1 MANDENNI
9 EISQEEK
16 RKRDYL
22 DDLDAQ
28 KAKELID
35 KINKQR
41 EETLKRHRDKMNAA
55 EMYKSYGSH
64 GLDFSGHEQHGINEV
79 KDKIHSAELNAQPDI
94 SPQKDKQIS
103 KLTDKLPSRSANSE
117 CGVIDEEY
125 IRQMTEHHRERR
137 ELEHDKGNSIRS
149 IRNTPV
155 KTGDKTDE
163 QSYIHSDSK
172 LHNKAVFSSYGFG
185 KVVTNHIENGTIT
198 FSGNKHISEKV
209 SEKPNITSTNTFN
222 SSLPIKKSDYTTRTL
237 DNSRQNYIRQSPIT
251 VQNSVSDLS
260 EKKVRFQYA
269 KRYFGNAAHTT
280 ERIYTTAGRSVYRV
294 SSQRGD
300 YDTIHNFEQMRRG
313 AVGTVAAIHV
323 INNIPRHTA
332 ARIAVIDSYTKATL
346 GNMSRYIKGSNSAKI
361 LTEVEEMRKFVG
373 PLSVRQRQRYEF
385 LENELKK
392 NAPIN
397 IVPTT
402 LTQLRTEMSRVFTS
416 SQYKDLAG
424 KYGGLVK
431 LSLPEIKKQITV
443 LNEKQQLGTI
453 SDFQQRK
460 LQRLGELKE
469 IYMNALRENGQ
480 LMKLS
485 ASRVGKEIRILQKL
499 KKSGG
504 LNAAQKIRLEKL
516 TELSS
521 LHNLKGKIY
530 KDIHARRELSIA
542 FSHLIHQ
549 AMSKTEDS
557 GINGLFMATD
567 ICTNRYTRIIVREI
581 TKLEKFTIQKTAH
594 LGAMGIKKI
603 SDKTGLTKQI
613 NTLKTKATKKL
624 MNTKPVAAVN
634 KLKGKVN
641 GEIYS
646 EVRKKISSKTP
657 AGLKTAA
664 KKTKSTVGK
673 IRKTSNKVSNTV
685 RRGYEI
691 VTKPFVKTKSA
702 IIKVTKAAK
711 GAVLVAGGFLL
722 VLYIIIAFTSVIS
735 SATSSIILEDVS
747 YLNEYIAVLNK
758 NQTEFKEKLAALG
771 AGYKN
776 VTYSYTNGSKM
787 NNTREIMCMA
797 TVYFQQDF
805 SDKDSIKAYLTQMFN
820 ASHFYS
826 TQESDT
832 YYCSEGEA
840 CDNKKTEEKEKPD
853 GSKET
858 VYSCLGHKDLNVT
871 ITALAFDEI
880 FNASLNAT
888 GVGDLCFAFET
899 GGQTLGSYDC
909 WYCEDIGD
917 GAGMN
922 YGMMST
928 NRSQARS
935 MWNYIKA
942 NSANFAQ
949 QFEGIDGFT
958 GNNLY
963 PFSSAFNHK
972 WQGNHSPEDTA
983 EMEQLQRAWVW
994 NAYGTIWCTDLQSRT
1009 GVDMTRSWALS
1020 EVALSRAVH
1029 RGAYSA
1035 RVFSSCI
1042 NSSMTDEQIID
1053 AIYDYE
1059 CSHLSSF
1066 MSRWNLERNYAKS
1079 FLGRE
1084 FPSDDSEQ
1092 FSWTDDNI
1100 EWCKNL
1106 YEQNWEELY
1115 EGLVGLNSATV
1126 GSSMSDAEVEALIGS
1141 LDGLSEERKHL
1152 LSWACSAVGVI
1163 PYHWDWR
1170 SYWTIDADDW
1180 GSVATPD
1187 YKGRNLKGL
1196 DCSGFVIWCYNKAG
1210 YDPVTCGWG
1219 AKGYTGTIA
1228 DTPQTIKISYT
1239 DLKPGDIGMAGAWP
1253 YTHTGIYAGNGKWIH
1268 CTGAPTNNTVI
1279 NSYGGFTTFYRLIN
1293 LD

>member
-1 MANDENNI
+1 MADNKNTI

-16 RKRDYL
+16 RKRDYM

-28 KAKELID
+28 KAKDLID
-35 KINKQR
+35 KVNKQR
-41 EETLKRHRDKMNAA
+41 EATLKKHREKMNAA
-55 EMYKSYGSH
+55 EAYKSYGSH

-79 KDKIHSAELNAQPDI
+79 QNKIHKSESDAE
-94 SPQKDKQIS
+94 
-103 KLTDKLPSRSANSE
+103 
-117 CGVIDEEY
+117 Y
-125 IRQMTEHHRERR
+125 MRQMSENYRARRQMER
-137 ELEHDKGNSIRS
+137 DDTGTNSAS
-149 IRNTPV
+149 
-155 KTGDKTDE
+155 
-163 QSYIHSDSK
+163 
-172 LHNKAVFSSYGFG
+172 AFSSYGVG
-185 KVVTNHIENGTIT
+185 KVTTNHIENGTVT
-198 FSGNKHISEKV
+198 FSGSKQASVNNT
-209 SEKPNITSTNTFN
+209 PDNITSTNTAVF
-222 SSLPIKKSDYTTRTL
+222 SLPIRKSDYTARTL
-237 DNSRQNYIRQSPIT
+237 DNSRQNYMRPLPAE
-251 VQNSVSDLS
+251 VQNSVSELS
-260 EKKVRFQYA
+260 REKPRFQYS
-269 KRYFGNAAHTT
+269 KRFLKDAAYTT
-280 ERIYTTAGRSVYRV
+280 ERIYTTAGKAVYRL

-300 YDTIHNFEQMRRG
+300 YDTLHNAEQMRRG
-313 AVGTVAAIHV
+313 EAGTVAAISV
-323 INNIPRHTA
+323 ISSLLHLTTA
-332 ARIAVIDSYTKATL
+332 RTAVIGSYTKATL
-346 GNMSRYIKGSNSAKI
+346 GNMSRYIKGSNSEKI
-361 LTEVEEMRKFVG
+361 LTETEEIRNFVG
-373 PLSVRQRQRYEF
+373 PLSVQQKQSYEF
-385 LENELKK
+385 LENELQK
-392 NAPIN
+392 NIPLN

-402 LTQLRTEMSRVFTS
+402 LNQLRAEMSRVFTS

-424 KYGGLVK
+424 KYGSMAK
-431 LSLPEIKKQITV
+431 LSLSEIKKQINV
-443 LNEKQQLGTI
+443 LNEKQQFGTI
-453 SDFQQRK
+453 NDIQQRK
-460 LQRLGELKE
+460 LKRLGELKE
-469 IYMNALRENGQ
+469 IHTKALKENGR

-485 ASRVGKEIRILQKL
+485 ASRINKEIHTLQKL
-499 KKSGG
+499 KKSGE

-516 TELSS
+516 TELNS

-530 KDIHARRELSIA
+530 KNIHSRRKLSIA
-542 FSHLIHQ
+542 FSHLIHHT
-549 AMSKTEDS
+549 MSKTEDA
-557 GINGLFMATD
+557 GVNGLFIATD
-567 ICTNRYTRIIVREI
+567 ICTNRYTRTIVREI
-581 TKLEKFTIQKTAH
+581 AKLDKFIIQKTTQFSAWS
-594 LGAMGIKKI
+594 IKKI
-603 SDKTGLTKQI
+603 SDKTGLTKQV
-613 NTLKTKATKKL
+613 NTLKTKAKKKL
-624 MNTKPVAAVN
+624 MNTKPVTAVN
-634 KLKGKVN
+634 KLKNKVN

-646 EVRKKISSKTP
+646 EIRKKISSKTP
-657 AGLKTAA
+657 TGLKTAVE
-664 KKTKSTVGK
+664 KTKSAVGK
-673 IRKTSNKVSNTV
+673 FKKTSSKVSNTI
-685 RRGYEI
+685 RRGYQF
-691 VTKPFVKTKSA
+691 VTKPFVKFKSA
-702 IIKVTKAAK
+702 VAKVVKIAK
-711 GAVLVAGGFLL
+711 GAILAAGGFLF
-722 VLYIIIAFTSVIS
+722 VFYIIIAISSVIS
-735 SATSSIILEDVS
+735 SAASSVILEDIP
-747 YLNEYIAVLNK
+747 YLNEYIEILNNK
-758 NQTEFKEKLAALG
+758 QTEFKEKLATLG
-771 AGYKN
+771 DGYKN
-776 VTYSYTNGSKM
+776 VVYNYTDGSKM
-787 NNTREIMCMA
+787 NNTREILCMA
-797 TVYFQQDF
+797 TVYFGQDF
-805 SDKDSIKAYLTQMFN
+805 SDKDAIKTYLTQVFN

-826 TQESDT
+826 TEESET
-832 YYCSEGEA
+832 YYCSDGEA
-840 CDNKKTEEKEKPD
+840 CDNKKTETRRKSD
-853 GSKET
+853 GTAET
-858 VYSCLGHKDLNVT
+858 VYVCQGHKDLTVT

-899 GGQTLGSYDC
+899 GGQTLGSYNC

-942 NSANFAQ
+942 NSANFAR

-958 GNNLY
+958 GDNLN
-963 PFSSAFNHK
+963 PFGELFNHV
-972 WQGNHSPEDTA
+972 WRGAHSPEDTA

-994 NAYGTIWCTDLQSRT
+994 NAYGTIWCADLQSRT

-1035 RVFSSCI
+1035 SVFSGCI
-1042 NSSMTDEQIID
+1042 NPGMTDEQIID

-1059 CSHLSSF
+1059 CSHLPGF

-1084 FPSDDSEQ
+1084 FPSDNTDQ
-1092 FSWTDDNI
+1092 FSWSEDNI

-1141 LDGLSEERKHL
+1141 IDGLSEERKNL

-1180 GSVATPD
+1180 GSIATPD

-1228 DTPQTIKISYT
+1228 DSMQTIKISYA
-1239 DLKPGDIGMAGAWP
+1239 DLKPGDIGMSGAWP

-1279 NSYGGFTTFYRLIN
+1279 NSYGGFTTFYKLIN